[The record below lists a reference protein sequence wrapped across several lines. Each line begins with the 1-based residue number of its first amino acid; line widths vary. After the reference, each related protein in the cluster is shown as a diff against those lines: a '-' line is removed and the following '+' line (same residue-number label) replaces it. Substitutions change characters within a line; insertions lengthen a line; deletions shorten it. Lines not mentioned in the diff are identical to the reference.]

1 MRRCYIYIGCMVLMV
16 SIFLNGCAIRREADN
31 IEISKTEGSIKKK
44 EGTVF
49 KIKKE
54 TVALKNVIDVFWD
67 MTMEEAAQYYC
78 EGYSVYEVDG
88 TSCTMGYNNRSV
100 QPVDGE
106 EVIDMFSYSDNN
118 EGAYACYS
126 TAMGTNISKWMA
138 EDSLRFN
145 LPLEELDSC
154 TREDAIEACQ
164 PYAEALG
171 YGDADVYTYAITLD
185 VLQENADHSAQYINN
200 GGEFIVSAPGPGYE
214 VVTKKQLFELQ
225 VEGKEDEAGRL
236 IDYMRMGAVERGIT
250 WEKKHEVM
258 LLVYQPYLEGMKMA
272 NTVSLKILYVP
283 MYKYAVEVFGET
295 PYEVIGTIEQ
305 KELVSESEAVGQLLM
320 IKGYDSLEDIEIKQI
335 SLIYAPQYVRD
346 EEWEKAIPCWKI
358 AYERNGFEYNIMI
371 DAIYGDEYVRYPE
384 N

>member
-154 TREDAIEACQ
+154 TREDAIEA
-164 PYAEALG
+164 
-171 YGDADVYTYAITLD
+171 
-185 VLQENADHSAQYINN
+185 
-200 GGEFIVSAPGPGYE
+200 
-214 VVTKKQLFELQ
+214 
-225 VEGKEDEAGRL
+225 
-236 IDYMRMGAVERGIT
+236 
-250 WEKKHEVM
+250 
-258 LLVYQPYLEGMKMA
+258 
-272 NTVSLKILYVP
+272 
-283 MYKYAVEVFGET
+283 
-295 PYEVIGTIEQ
+295 
-305 KELVSESEAVGQLLM
+305 
-320 IKGYDSLEDIEIKQI
+320 
-335 SLIYAPQYVRD
+335 
-346 EEWEKAIPCWKI
+346 
-358 AYERNGFEYNIMI
+358 
-371 DAIYGDEYVRYPE
+371 
-384 N
+384 